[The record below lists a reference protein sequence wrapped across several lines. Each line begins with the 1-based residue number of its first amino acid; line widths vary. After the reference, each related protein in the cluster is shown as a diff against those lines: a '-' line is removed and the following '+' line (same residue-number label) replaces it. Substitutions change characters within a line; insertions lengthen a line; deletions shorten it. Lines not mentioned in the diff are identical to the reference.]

1 MKTTAERQIAI
12 KQALQRANKAMEANK
27 IVLSNLQKLTK

>member
-1 MKTTAERQIAI
+1 MKEAIERNAVIYCMLLIAN
-12 KQALQRANKAMEANK
+12 QAMEANK